1 MNRIKCKPCGLIN
14 LGADENCRRCGIN
27 LHSDENAPPRY
38 VPDYPSPAVPD
49 SASVTFGRIL
59 IVIIVFGFL
68 GFAAYY
74 VKVMRPEHIAAEKKQ
89 AEEDDSFRKSQMKN
103 MEREQNE
110 IRQRETRDAMMRME
124 RDRIMNERR

>member
-14 LGADENCRRCGIN
+14 SIDDENCRRCGID
-27 LHSDENAPPRY
+27 LRSAENVPPRY
-38 VPDYPSPAVPD
+38 VPDYPAPPPPD

-59 IVIIVFGFL
+59 IVALVFGFL

-74 VKVMRPEHIAAEKKQ
+74 VKVMRPEHIAAEQKQ

-103 MEREQNE
+103 QQQELNE
-110 IRQRETRDAMMRME
+110 IRQREARDALMRIK
-124 RDRIMNERR
+124 RDEIMNERR